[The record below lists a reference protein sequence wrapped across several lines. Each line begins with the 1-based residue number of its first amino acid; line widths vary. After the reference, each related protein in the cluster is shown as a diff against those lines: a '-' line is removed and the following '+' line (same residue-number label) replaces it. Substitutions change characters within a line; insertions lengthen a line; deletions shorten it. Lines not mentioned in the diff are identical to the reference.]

1 MLPIKYL
8 LALADAYI
16 PTNADVVNDFYLS
29 PLGAPIHILAKF
41 PTTRL
46 HVGSV
51 DPLVDDARRFAAVL
65 KYANSKIDVQC
76 LEWDGLS
83 HAYLQ
88 CPSFLLRQARYSVEL
103 SVQWLSQM
111 LGVEVM
117 DKQSLKFDIN
127 ERNADLHDATDDVAF
142 LRSRI

>member
-1 MLPIKYL
+1 MYRYL
-8 LALADAYI
+8 LLLGEAYL
-16 PTNADVVNDFYLS
+16 PTHSDPINDMYLS
-29 PLGAPIHILAKF
+29 PVKAPLHVLAKF
-41 PTTRL
+41 PPTRI

-51 DPLVDDARRFAAVL
+51 DPLVDDARRFAALL
-65 KYANSKIDVQC
+65 KYARSGCDVQC

-111 LGVEVM
+111 LGVEVH
-117 DKQSLKFDIN
+117 DKQSLKYDYA
-127 ERNADLHDATDDVAF
+127 EREKDLHDATDDFAF